1 MKKLLYVILD
11 GLGDRPIP
19 ELDGRTPLEAADTP
33 HLNRLVAQGRQGTV
47 ISVGKGIAPESDVA
61 VMAILGY
68 DPLRYHAGRGPLE
81 ALGAGL
87 PFKDGDVALRG
98 NFTTVGEGWEI
109 VDRRVGRSLQAEEAR
124 ELAAALNR
132 EMTLASSPARAVTQ
146 STVGYRCAVVL
157 YPTEGKLSANISN
170 TDPAYARVQGLGVAK
185 SDFANLVE
193 ECRALDDSP
202 EAWMAAELVNEYTR
216 KCREILDGHPVNQRR
231 RERGQPPANLI
242 LLRDAGDHLPDA
254 PSIRERFGIEFGCFV
269 EMPVERGIAH
279 LLQMA
284 IIEVPPSAGDREPA
298 YRQWAQRAIEE
309 IKRHEGLY
317 LHLKGPDEPGHDG
330 DYEGKRD
337 VITLIDRAFFGTL
350 LPKIDMGETII
361 AVTADH
367 ATPCSLRGHSADP
380 VPLLVSGGGVQPD
393 GTKTFSEREAEK
405 GDIGMLLGVDIMPML
420 ARLAKKER

>member
-124 ELAAALNR
+124 ELAAVLNR
-132 EMTLASSPARAVTQ
+132 EMMLASSPARAVTE

-170 TDPAYARVQGLGVAK
+170 TDPAYARMQGLGVAK

-350 LPKIDMGETII
+350 LPKIDMRETII

-380 VPLLVSGGGVQPD
+380 VPLLVSGGGVKPD
-393 GTKTFSEREAEK
+393 GTKTFSEHEAEK
-405 GDIGMLLGVDIMPML
+405 GDLGMLLGVDIMPML
-420 ARLAKKER
+420 ARLAKEDR

>member
-19 ELDGRTPLEAADTP
+19 ELDGRTPLEAAEKPNLD
-33 HLNRLVAQGRQGTV
+33 RLVTAGRQGTV

-87 PFKDGDVALRG
+87 EFKDGDVAMRG
-98 NFTTVGEGWEI
+98 NFTTVGDGWQI
-109 VDRRVGRSLQAEEAR
+109 IDRRVGRSLRSDEAR

-157 YPTEGKLSANISN
+157 YPKEGKLSANISN
-170 TDPAYARVQGLGVAK
+170 TDPAYARMQGLGVAK
-185 SDFANLVE
+185 AEFGNLVE

-202 EAWMAAELVNEYTR
+202 EAWMAAELVNEYSR

-231 RERGQPPANLI
+231 REAGQPPANLI
-242 LLRDAGDHLPDA
+242 LLRDAGDHLPQA

-269 EMPVERGIAH
+269 EMPVERGIAQ
-279 LLQMA
+279 LLEMA

-298 YRQWAQRAIEE
+298 YRYWAQRAAEE
-309 IKRHEGLY
+309 IGRHGGLY

-330 DYEGKRD
+330 DYVGKRD
-337 VITLIDRAFFGTL
+337 VIALIDRAFFGML
-350 LPKIDMGETII
+350 LPKVDLRHTII

-380 VPLLVSGGGVQPD
+380 VPLVISGGGVPSD

-405 GDIGMLLGVDIMPML
+405 GDLGMLLGVDIMPML
-420 ARLAKKER
+420 ARLVKE